1 MYICARG
8 SSFADAG
15 ASRSRIPMLLAMG
28 SGSGAEAPAGE
39 ASAVL
44 TPTATKTIVIN
55 RAAKRNDDAAR
66 CWVRD
71 VVVKVYATEWVIV
84 AVYVPAAMPPGMRT
98 EIVGDHVAE
107 LSPVMALA
115 VTAGE
120 TPVRSGGSFAVY
132 TAVPTL
138 VMVPAV

>member
-1 MYICARG
+1 
-8 SSFADAG
+8 
-15 ASRSRIPMLLAMG
+15 MLLAMG

-39 ASAVL
+39 ASDVL
-44 TPTATKTIVIN
+44 TPTATETIVIN
-55 RAAKRNDDAAR
+55 RAAKRNDDAPR

-71 VVVKVYATEWVIV
+71 VLKVYATEWVIV
-84 AVYVPAAMPPGMRT
+84 AVYVPAAIPPGMRT